1 MSKTDYRTLE
11 ERATQL
17 VDALMCEVDKNCP
30 GLDFAI
36 RNEIL
41 TTALDHCY
49 KACQDLQPVRNPH
62 FAAVAKPATASLRV
76 CFNNKCDVTDVGIQF
91 GQNGEIIDQHA
102 VTASVESPAGLR
114 ATKVL
119 NDEDGLFGGSFVV
132 MTGMNY
138 DVKQCGGVK
147 A

>member
-1 MSKTDYRTLE
+1 MSDADHRTLE
-11 ERATQL
+11 ERATQI

-30 GLDFAI
+30 GLDPAI
-36 RNEIL
+36 RNEIF

-49 KACQDLQPVRNPH
+49 KACQDLQPPKNPDL
-62 FAAVAKPATASLRV
+62 AVAKPATASLRAV
-76 CFNNKCDVTDVGIQF
+76 FNINKDVADVGIRF
-91 GQNGEIIDQHA
+91 GQNGEIVDQHA
-102 VTASVESPAGLR
+102 VTTSAESPAGLR

-132 MTGMNY
+132 KTGMNY
-138 DVKQCGGVK
+138 DVKQYGGVK